1 MCVLIFFG
9 ICSLGWYPTTRSAS
23 RPFLNRI
30 IVGIE
35 RTPKRPAVIGF
46 ASTSSLAIFTFS
58 PCSFAISSSTGA
70 TIRQGPHQAAQKST
84 STGVSDLMTS
94 VSKFWSLTTCGLP
107 MDSLLLPPK
116 RQLLAGLFH
125 LRRQAQ
131 DRLEQVQRH
140 IRPRRPRS

>member
-1 MCVLIFFG
+1 MCGWSFLRSCSFG
-9 ICSLGWYPTTRSAS
+9 WEPTTRSAS

-35 RTPKRPAVIGF
+35 RTPKRPAVIGL

-94 VSKFWSLTTCGLP
+94 VSKFWSLTTCGLD
-107 MDSLLLPPK
+107 MLRLLLLPPK

-125 LRRQAQ
+125 LGREAQ
-131 DRLEQVQRH
+131 DGLKQVQRH
-140 IRPRRPRS
+140 PRLGRP